1 MATVLGNQGQPKID
15 LSQAKDMNCI
25 HCNSPYF
32 IQAVMVKKISRFITN
47 TPNDAVIP
55 VDVLLCGNCGK
66 PMEELLPKEFRR
78 NTTPTPAQ
86 QEQMREDIPNMQ
98 SHPEFSNSN
107 ANTETTISP
116 APSKI
121 ILEP

>member
-1 MATVLGNQGQPKID
+1 MAKVLGNQQAQPKID

-25 HCNSPYF
+25 HCNNPYF
-32 IQAVMVKKISRFITN
+32 IQAVMVKKISRFVTG
-47 TPNDAVIP
+47 TANDAVLP

-66 PMEELLPKEFRR
+66 PFEELLPKEFRK
-78 NTTPTPAQ
+78 NQQPTPAQ
-86 QEQMREDIPNMQ
+86 QEQMRQEFPANVEG
-98 SHPEFSNSN
+98 SPEFNS

-116 APSKI
+116 SPSKI